1 MRVFAQTLASPS
13 AFAGS
18 RIVFMFSSPVG
29 LFFILSL
36 ALAFSPHLLMSTA
49 TRVPSPFE
57 GTLGGLVPCPVP
69 SHGCWARGGLT
80 LRWESLQ
87 TYGFLGGR
95 LAPWVGRAAEL
106 TPLLPPS
113 HNQSQS
119 SGAHS
124 SWGCDRRH
132 RSLQTPWSF
141 PSIAMAMLP
150 FEMKLPGERNQ
161 PVAPTSHILMVSPW
175 SQSSR
180 RSGLNC

>member
-18 RIVFMFSSPVG
+18 RIIFMFSSPVG

-36 ALAFSPHLLMSTA
+36 ALAFSPHLLTSTA

-69 SHGCWARGGLT
+69 SHGCWARGGIT

-124 SWGCDRRH
+124 SWGCDRRDTGLCRH
-132 RSLQTPWSF
+132 PG
-141 PSIAMAMLP
+141 PSHP
-150 FEMKLPGERNQ
+150 
-161 PVAPTSHILMVSPW
+161 
-175 SQSSR
+175 SQWPCCPLR
-180 RSGLNC
+180 RSCLGRGTSLWLPLPISLWFRPGHKAAGDQG